1 MQSYIEEKQ
10 RLLRKQE
17 VVEMW
22 LLQQI
27 WLEEVQTLRLMKKQ
41 GQQEDYLSLEQNITK
56 PSVLTEE
63 YTKESDYNIILSEK
77 ICLIMTK

>member
-41 GQQEDYLSLEQNITK
+41 GQQEDYLSLEQSIMK
-56 PSVLTEE
+56 PSVLTI
-63 YTKESDYNIILSEK
+63 S
-77 ICLIMTK
+77 